1 VLTARTEDNR
11 LLRRHQATLSS
22 AAPAVFHRAS
32 MLCVVIDGRKC
43 EWVSAMLGAI
53 DDWSSHAGG
62 CISTRVNKPE
72 NDDASILNE
81 EPG

>member
-1 VLTARTEDNR
+1 
-11 LLRRHQATLSS
+11 
-22 AAPAVFHRAS
+22 

-72 NDDASILNE
+72 QVCPQEILPPE
-81 EPG
+81 K